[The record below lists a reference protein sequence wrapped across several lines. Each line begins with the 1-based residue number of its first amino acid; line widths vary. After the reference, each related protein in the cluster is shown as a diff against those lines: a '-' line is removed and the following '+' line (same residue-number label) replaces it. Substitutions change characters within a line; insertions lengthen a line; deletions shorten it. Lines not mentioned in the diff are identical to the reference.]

1 MGSCSSVSIRFANS
15 IFSEGYFLIISL
27 IVYQKGQWLKH
38 YKSSNISLAER
49 AFNLPALTNFKLSTA
64 SFISSINNAFSFEMG
79 IVFTNESP
87 FKTSNK
93 YKALL
98 SFISSNTLMD
108 FNY

>member
-1 MGSCSSVSIRFANS
+1 
-15 IFSEGYFLIISL
+15 
-27 IVYQKGQWLKH
+27 
-38 YKSSNISLAER
+38 
-49 AFNLPALTNFKLSTA
+49 
-64 SFISSINNAFSFEMG
+64 MG